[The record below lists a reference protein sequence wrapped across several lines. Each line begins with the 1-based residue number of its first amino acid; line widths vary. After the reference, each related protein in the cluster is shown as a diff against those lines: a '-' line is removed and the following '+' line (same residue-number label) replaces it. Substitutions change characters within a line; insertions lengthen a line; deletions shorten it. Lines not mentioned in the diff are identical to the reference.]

1 MKRSPS
7 LLFAGLFTLTVPT
20 TLLWLSLN
28 MLFFLP
34 LVVGLGCAVAGRTK
48 MSETERQRATGL
60 GLVLC
65 LVAALGPFALA
76 GYLDR
81 EGKPIRVIVPRNY
94 RGEFLIIEAPE
105 GRDLPLRKGEYV
117 CVIPENGKL
126 LVKSLAA
133 FNRWH
138 TESFVFDDGTVLKKC
153 DSPAHAKGDEFA
165 VFGGQVGVS
174 SIDPR
179 PTMHFFVGTAK
190 EASKAF

>member
-1 MKRSPS
+1 MKGSPS
-7 LLFAGLFTLTVPT
+7 LFYAGLFTLIVPT

-28 MLFFLP
+28 ILFFLP
-34 LVVGLGCAVAGRTK
+34 LVVGLGCVAAGRIK

-65 LVAALGPFALA
+65 LVAAFGPFALA

-81 EGKPIRVIVPRNY
+81 EGKPIRVIVPRDY
-94 RGEFLIIEAPE
+94 RGEFLIIQAPE

-117 CVIPENGKL
+117 CVIPEDGKL

-133 FNRWH
+133 FERWH
-138 TESFVFDDGTVLKKC
+138 TESIVFDDGTVPKKY
-153 DSPAHAKGDEFA
+153 DHPAHAKGDEFA
-165 VFGGQVGVS
+165 VFGGVVVS